1 MTWDFGVFSLHVVQ
15 FFKIIKSSSHKNFL
29 CFVIVHKKKTLF
41 LYYFFIPIVKNPE
54 YFGCIFLSIFN
65 YIHQSPPFW
74 WVVLH
79 RMQGMLLTNWNCT
92 IRYDHPICKKVMFL
106 WKQDRWYH
114 SIIYSLINR
123 IWVYPKNA
131 ILIFQT
137 MILLVKQVL
146 VHVYGVHVIKCK
158 VFYIYYWCIMKRFAM
173 QMLFEINHSHVL
185 FLILQM
191 LCKSFMALEMQLY
204 TGI

>member
-1 MTWDFGVFSLHVVQ
+1 MGFFLYMLFSFL
-15 FFKIIKSSSHKNFL
+15 KSSNLHHIKTFYVL
-29 CFVIVHKKKTLF
+29 LLFIKKKPVFILF
-41 LYYFFIPIVKNPE
+41 FYTNCQKPWIFWLYFS
-54 YFGCIFLSIFN
+54 SIFN

-158 VFYIYYWCIMKRFAM
+158 VFYIYY
-173 QMLFEINHSHVL
+173 
-185 FLILQM
+185 
-191 LCKSFMALEMQLY
+191 
-204 TGI
+204 

>member
-1 MTWDFGVFSLHVVQ
+1 MS
-15 FFKIIKSSSHKNFL
+15 
-29 CFVIVHKKKTLF
+29 CFTQNAGYVTYKLK
-41 LYYFFIPIVKNPE
+41 LYNQIW
-54 YFGCIFLSIFN
+54 
-65 YIHQSPPFW
+65 SPN
-74 WVVLH
+74 
-79 RMQGMLLTNWNCT
+79 MQ
-92 IRYDHPICKKVMFL
+92 KKVMFL

-173 QMLFEINHSHVL
+173 QMLFEINHLHVL

-191 LCKSFMALEMQLY
+191 LCKSFLWLWRCNYIPVYRWVE
-204 TGI
+204 

>member
-1 MTWDFGVFSLHVVQ
+1 MRFWVFSLHVQ
-15 FFKIIKSSSHKNFL
+15 FFKIIKSSSHHKNFL
-29 CFVIVHKKKTLF
+29 CFVIVHKKKPLF

-173 QMLFEINHSHVL
+173 QMLFEINHLHVL

>member
-1 MTWDFGVFSLHVVQ
+1 MS
-15 FFKIIKSSSHKNFL
+15 
-29 CFVIVHKKKTLF
+29 CFTQNAGYVTYKLK
-41 LYYFFIPIVKNPE
+41 LYNQIR
-54 YFGCIFLSIFN
+54 
-65 YIHQSPPFW
+65 SPN
-74 WVVLH
+74 
-79 RMQGMLLTNWNCT
+79 MQ
-92 IRYDHPICKKVMFL
+92 KKVMFL
-106 WKQDRWYH
+106 WKQNRWYH

>member
-1 MTWDFGVFSLHVVQ
+1 
-15 FFKIIKSSSHKNFL
+15 
-29 CFVIVHKKKTLF
+29 
-41 LYYFFIPIVKNPE
+41 
-54 YFGCIFLSIFN
+54 
-65 YIHQSPPFW
+65 
-74 WVVLH
+74 
-79 RMQGMLLTNWNCT
+79 
-92 IRYDHPICKKVMFL
+92 
-106 WKQDRWYH
+106 
-114 SIIYSLINR
+114 
-123 IWVYPKNA
+123 
-131 ILIFQT
+131 

-158 VFYIYYWCIMKRFAM
+158 VFSIYYWCIMKRFAM

>member
-1 MTWDFGVFSLHVVQ
+1 MRFWGFFFTCCSV
-15 FFKIIKSSSHKNFL
+15 FKIIKSSSHKHFL
-29 CFVIVHKKKTLF
+29 CFVIVHEKTLF

-106 WKQDRWYH
+106 WKQNRWYH

>member
-1 MTWDFGVFSLHVVQ
+1 
-15 FFKIIKSSSHKNFL
+15 
-29 CFVIVHKKKTLF
+29 
-41 LYYFFIPIVKNPE
+41 
-54 YFGCIFLSIFN
+54 
-65 YIHQSPPFW
+65 
-74 WVVLH
+74 
-79 RMQGMLLTNWNCT
+79 
-92 IRYDHPICKKVMFL
+92 MFL
-106 WKQDRWYH
+106 WKQDSLSH
-114 SIIYSLINR
+114 SIIYNLINR

-158 VFYIYYWCIMKRFAM
+158 VFYVYYWCIMKRFAM
-173 QMLFEINHSHVL
+173 QMLFEIKHSHVL

>member
-29 CFVIVHKKKTLF
+29 CFVIVHKKTPVFILF
-41 LYYFFIPIVKNPE
+41 FYTIVKNPE

-158 VFYIYYWCIMKRFAM
+158 VFYIYYCCIMKRFAM

>member
-1 MTWDFGVFSLHVVQ
+1 MS
-15 FFKIIKSSSHKNFL
+15 
-29 CFVIVHKKKTLF
+29 CFTQNAGYVTYKLK
-41 LYYFFIPIVKNPE
+41 LYNQIR
-54 YFGCIFLSIFN
+54 
-65 YIHQSPPFW
+65 SPN
-74 WVVLH
+74 
-79 RMQGMLLTNWNCT
+79 MQ
-92 IRYDHPICKKVMFL
+92 KKVMFL
-106 WKQDRWYH
+106 WKQNRWYH

-146 VHVYGVHVIKCK
+146 VHVYGVHKIKCK

-191 LCKSFMALEMQLY
+191 LCKSFMALEIAIIYRYIGGLSKAV
-204 TGI
+204 